1 MADEQHLARLL
12 AGVEH
17 WNEWVRQQRISG
29 RSQPTRHAGAK
40 IGVSS
45 FWADLKEADLKG
57 VDLYQGKAGSG
68 WTGIDLIG
76 ADLRGAKLGRINLA
90 WSNLT
95 GATLAGADL
104 SGATLMNSRLDGV
117 NLSGADLTDA
127 TLGGASLLQTNLSG
141 AKLNNVYL
149 YSTNFSDTNLDHV
162 VGLDTCRYSG
172 PCTVD
177 HRTLFEYEPL
187 PSYFLRGCGLPES
200 LIDYLPSLRGDPIQ
214 FYSCFISYSTK
225 DQIFADRLHADLQNK
240 GVRCWFAPH
249 DLPIGARTWDTIDE
263 AIRFRD
269 KMLLVLSQA
278 AIDSDWVED
287 EVNTAYAE
295 ERERKKIVL
304 FPIRIDDSVMTTN
317 EPWASKLR
325 DQRNIGNFLKWTEPG
340 EYNKSVD
347 RVLRDLKAV
356 AVTTTASAHESAP
369 V

>member
-1 MADEQHLARLL
+1 MANEQHLARLL

-17 WNEWVRQQRISG
+17 WNEWVRQQRFS
-29 RSQPTRHAGAK
+29 RASQPTRHAGAK

-45 FWADLKEADLKG
+45 FWADLREADLRG
-57 VDLYQGKAGSG
+57 VDLYQGKAGAG
-68 WTGIDLIG
+68 WTGIDLVG
-76 ADLRGAKLGRINLA
+76 ADLRGAKLGGTKLA

-104 SGATLMNSRLDGV
+104 SGATLMNSRLDGA

-127 TLGGASLLQTNLSG
+127 TLGGASLLQANLSG
-141 AKLNNVYL
+141 AKLNNIYL

-177 HRTLFEYEPL
+177 HRTLFEYEAL
-187 PSYFLRGCGLPES
+187 PSYFLRGCGLPEG
-200 LIDYLPSLRGDPIQ
+200 LIDYLPSLRGNPIQ
-214 FYSCFISYSTK
+214 FYSCFISYSSK
-225 DQIFADRLHADLQNK
+225 NQIFADRLRADLQDK

-249 DLPIGARTWDTIDE
+249 DLPIGAKTSDAIDE

-269 KMLLVLSQA
+269 KLLLVLSRS

-317 EPWASKLR
+317 EPWARKLR
-325 DQRNIGNFLKWTEPG
+325 DQRNIGDFTKWTDPG
-340 EYNKSVD
+340 EYNKGVG
-347 RVLRDLKAV
+347 RVLRDLRTAV
-356 AVTTTASAHESAP
+356 DYHTA
-369 V
+369 